1 MRIEPVQNITG
12 FTPVT
17 KAQPADNASESVSFK
32 DTIKNALKGVNDL
45 QNQADDMAQKLATGD
60 LEDVHKAMLAMNKAK
75 TTFDFTL
82 TVRSKVLEAY
92 QEVMRM
98 QV

>member
-1 MRIEPVQNITG
+1 MRIEPIQNITG
-12 FTPVT
+12 FSPISKTQAT
-17 KAQPADNASESVSFK
+17 SGATGEVSFK
-32 DTIKNALKGVNDL
+32 DTIKNALGGVNNL
-45 QNQADDMAQKLATGD
+45 QNQADEMSQKLATGD

-75 TTFDFTL
+75 TTFDFTM
-82 TVRSKVLEAY
+82 TVRNKVLEAY